1 MTSALGRLLRG
12 VRAGVDR
19 DPYTVTPGV
28 PSLTL
33 TSPAFGDGAPMP
45 QEYAGKGLGDNVS
58 PQFCWSGVPPGTRQ
72 LVLVIDDVDV
82 PLRRPLVHTVALIEP
97 GVAGLGRGA
106 LVPGTPGL
114 RFLPGTLR
122 TLGYTGPRPIPGH
135 GPHRYR
141 FRLFA
146 LDAAVP
152 AATTS
157 RTLPGFVT
165 GHAIARGQWT
175 GTYER

>member
-1 MTSALGRLLRG
+1 MTAALGRLLRG

-19 DPYTVTPGV
+19 DPFTVGPGV
-28 PSLTL
+28 AALEL
-33 TSPAFGDGAPMP
+33 TSPAFGDGAPIP
-45 QEYAGKGLGDNVS
+45 RICAGKGVGDNVS
-58 PQFCWSGVPPGTRQ
+58 PQLDWSRVPQDARQ

-82 PLRRPLVHTVALIEP
+82 PLRSPLVHTVALIEP
-97 GVAGLGRGA
+97 GLTGLGCGA
-106 LVPGTPGL
+106 LTPGTPGL

-122 TLGYTGPRPIPGH
+122 TVGYAGPRPIPGH

-157 RTLPGFVT
+157 RMLPRFVA
-165 GHAIARGQWT
+165 GHALAHGQWT
-175 GTYER
+175 GTYQR

>member
-1 MTSALGRLLRG
+1 MTAVGWLLRG

-19 DPYTVTPGV
+19 DPFAVGPGV
-28 PSLTL
+28 AALEL
-33 TSPAFGDGAPMP
+33 TSPAFGDAAAIPRVH
-45 QEYAGKGLGDNVS
+45 AGKGVGDNVS
-58 PQFCWSGVPPGTRQ
+58 PQLDWSRIPPGTRQ

-97 GVAGLGRGA
+97 GITGLDRGA

-152 AATTS
+152 AATTA

-165 GHAIARGQWT
+165 EHVTARGQWT